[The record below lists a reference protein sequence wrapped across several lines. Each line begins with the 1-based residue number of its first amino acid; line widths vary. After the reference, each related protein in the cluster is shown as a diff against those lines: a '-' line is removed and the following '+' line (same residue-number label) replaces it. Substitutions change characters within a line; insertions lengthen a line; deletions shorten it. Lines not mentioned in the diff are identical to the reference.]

1 MTKDEARKIAAGIG
15 RQMTATAHASG
26 AWLALLAVLAT
37 AKASC
42 GDRRSFSKRPF
53 GSLCQSP
60 LSAPRAQTARV
71 ILGKNLHASFLYQS
85 KRNLAGAWAV

>member
-1 MTKDEARKIAAGIG
+1 MMTKDEARKIAAGIG

-42 GDRRSFSKRPF
+42 GGSALLFEAPF
-53 GSLCQSP
+53 RFALPKSIIG
-60 LSAPRAQTARV
+60 TAR
-71 ILGKNLHASFLYQS
+71 AD
-85 KRNLAGAWAV
+85 GARDPGEKPAC